1 MFRIA
6 RVRIRWIR
14 ENQHE
19 STEVLKMQP
28 AQASHGTLLPPL
40 SILFHPQ
47 NLRVRVRWVGFG
59 ARNRLDVW
67 VWGLIILIAGTFI
80 FTRLPSTNRPDSAIG
95 SELGGLEIEDVT
107 VNDETIK
114 MTYSSLDMGYAEDIF
129 DRDTRTLIRGLQA
142 NPFVL
147 DFVFPVPRPMTG
159 LVMDFGGMD
168 FELRVHVYGE
178 GDAEPVVYESEYHSQ
193 PPEPHVELDFTSGPA
208 LVSRIYIEI
217 EQYNPPDEPHI
228 HVREV
233 LFKE

>member
-19 STEVLKMQP
+19 SAEVLKMQP
-28 AQASHGTLLPPL
+28 AQALHGTPQPPF

-47 NLRVRVRWVGFG
+47 SLRVRVRWVGFAAG
-59 ARNRLDVW
+59 NRLDVW
-67 VWGLIILIAGTFI
+67 AWGLAILAAGTFI
-80 FTRLPSTNRPDSAIG
+80 LTRFPSSNVADSATVSG
-95 SELGGLEIEDVT
+95 VAGLEIEDVT
-107 VNDETIK
+107 LNDETIK
-114 MTYSSLDMGYAEDIF
+114 MTYSSLDMGYAEDVF

-147 DFVFPVPRPMTG
+147 DFVFPAPRPVMG

-168 FELRVHVYGE
+168 FELRVQVYGE
-178 GDAEPVVYESEYHSQ
+178 GDAEPVVYESEYRNQ
-193 PPEPHVELDFTSGPA
+193 PPEPHVELNFTSGPA

-217 EQYNPPDEPHI
+217 EQFNPPDEPHI

>member
-19 STEVLKMQP
+19 STDVLKMQP
-28 AQASHGTLLPPL
+28 AQASHGPPLPPF

-47 NLRVRVRWVGFG
+47 NWRVRVRWVGFG
-59 ARNRLDVW
+59 ARNRLDIW
-67 VWGLIILIAGTFI
+67 ACGLVILIAGIFI
-80 FTRLPSTNRPDSAIG
+80 LTRLPSTNGADAAIAF
-95 SELGGLEIEDVT
+95 EVAETEIEDVT
-107 VNDETIK
+107 LDDETIK

-147 DFVFPVPRPMTG
+147 DFVFQVPRPMTG

-168 FELRVHVYGE
+168 FELRVQVYGD
-178 GDAEPVVYESEYHSQ
+178 GDGEPVLYESEYRNQ

-208 LVSRIYIEI
+208 LVRRIYIEI
-217 EQYNPPDEPHI
+217 EQFNPPDEPHI